1 MEKKIPI
8 SALARLRDL
17 DSPTV
22 SNGIDS
28 LNIRE
33 HTQGFISSEVR
44 CQFPELNPMVG
55 YAVTCTA
62 DSTTPGTGRPNRLD
76 ELIDAIRSAPQ
87 PAVVVIQNC
96 GPDKPRSCFVGDM
109 ATMFF
114 QKLGA
119 VGAVTDGGVRD
130 LRGIRERSPG
140 FQLFSTG
147 KVVSHGTAGMVEVGI
162 PVKIAGLDIFPGD
175 LLHGD
180 ESGLLTV
187 PSEEI
192 EAILEQAELVRK
204 KEQEW
209 VDFMRSPSF
218 NIAEMKRRFT
228 H

>member
-1 MEKKIPI
+1 MKTI
-8 SALARLRDL
+8 SLPALARLRNL

-28 LNIRE
+28 LNIRD
-33 HTQGFISSEVR
+33 HTQGYTSAELL
-44 CQFPELNPMVG
+44 CQFPDLNPMVG

-62 DSTTPGTGRPNRLD
+62 DSTTRGTERPNRLD
-76 ELIDAIRSAPQ
+76 QLIDAIRAAPP

-114 QKLGA
+114 QRLGA

-140 FQLFSTG
+140 FQVFSTG
-147 KVVSHGTAGMVEVGI
+147 KVVSHGTAGIVEVGI
-162 PVKIAGLDIFPGD
+162 PVKITGLDISPGD

-187 PSEEI
+187 PSEQI
-192 EAILEQAELVRK
+192 ESILEKAELVRK

-209 VDFMRSPSF
+209 ADFMRSPSF
-218 NIAEMKRRFT
+218 NLAEMKRRFT